1 MTLHKNKK
9 ISTKKAV
16 TKKRNYT
23 TYKYQ
28 VPRIMKYKNKKIYV
42 KPCLKYPTWLVIR
55 PIFFVLCLLVMLQDG
70 GPLAHKVTLV
80 TGIHGALVHGPLVV
94 SQAALHRGLIVAL
107 VAGEGDETVL
117 GHLVHLQAIGL
128 GGLVLAFVAGVA
140 FPLVDG
146 LAMLAQVLPPRCR
159 VGAKIS

>member
-1 MTLHKNKK
+1 MALHKNKK
-9 ISTKKAV
+9 ISTKRAV

-28 VPRIMKYKNKKIYV
+28 VPRIMKYKNKKFM
-42 KPCLKYPTWLVIR
+42 LNRALNTWLVVR

-80 TGIHGALVHGPLVV
+80 AGIHSALVHGPLVV
-94 SQAALHRGLIVAL
+94 SQAALHGGLVVAL

-117 GHLVHLQAIGL
+117 GHLVDLEAVGL
-128 GGLVLAFVAGVA
+128 GGLVLAFVARVA
-140 FPLVDG
+140 FSLVDG
-146 LAMLAQVLPPRCR
+146 LAMLTQVLPPRCR
-159 VGAKIS
+159 VGTKISY